1 MLRAAILQADPSRHA
16 WVPGQSPPAVSCALW
31 GGEGEAPQPAPI
43 THLVLVPA
51 LDATDQF
58 PSTGYLRAR
67 QGTILHRPEG
77 GLADQLVL
85 STSHILILQFRLA
98 LKYRW
103 ERGFCD
109 LSAAST
115 INLLRCYG
123 RINKA

>member
-1 MLRAAILQADPSRHA
+1 M
-16 WVPGQSPPAVSCALW
+16 
-31 GGEGEAPQPAPI
+31 
-43 THLVLVPA
+43 PA
-51 LDATDQF
+51 LDAKDQF
-58 PSTGYLRAR
+58 PSTGYLWAR
-67 QGTILHRPEG
+67 QGTILHWPEG
-77 GLADQLVL
+77 GLADHLVL

-98 LKYRW
+98 LKYSW